1 MNYVM
6 FMATLALFAY
16 PLHLCYFPTQNLVSA
31 ASGEEDENESGQSR
45 ETESLLGPLSST
57 PSPTT
62 VSVSIEQEIDNT
74 PQYEDI

>member
-1 MNYVM
+1 MICNRYLPS
-6 FMATLALFAY
+6 FN
-16 PLHLCYFPTQNLVSA
+16 FPRIYEYQIDDVT
-31 ASGEEDENESGQSR
+31 EEDENESGQSR

-74 PQYEDI
+74 PQYENI